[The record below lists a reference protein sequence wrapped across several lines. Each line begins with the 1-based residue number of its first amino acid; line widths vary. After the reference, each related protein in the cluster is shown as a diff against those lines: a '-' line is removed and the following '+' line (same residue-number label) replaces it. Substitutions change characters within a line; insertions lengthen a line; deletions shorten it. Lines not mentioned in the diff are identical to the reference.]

1 MTKALTL
8 AANASGNFAG
18 SINLAT
24 QVSGTLPVANGG
36 TNLTSGFINGV
47 TSVNLAS
54 GVTGTLPVANGG
66 TALTSGFVN
75 GSDAK
80 ISQMSQF
87 RLDASVNNDQ
97 DPFTNWEEADDATY
111 TRIGTAPTIASGVF
125 TLPATGKYLILW
137 DVAANSYGSNSGG
150 ADASVG
156 WEIYATANNGT
167 AWDRIARNTE
177 NFAWGGYYGNTNVQA
192 HFNCTDTSTHKLK
205 FTVSGTN
212 NIVRTNGGT
221 DTSYGGLSI
230 IRIGD

>member
-1 MTKALTL
+1 MTKARTL
-8 AANASGNFAG
+8 ADFNAAGVLTG

-24 QVSGTLPVANGG
+24 QVTGALPVGSLSGTLPVANGG
-36 TNLTSGFINGV
+36 TGLSSGFING
-47 TSVNLAS
+47 TTNS
-54 GVTGTLPVANGG
+54 G
-66 TALTSGFVN
+66 
-75 GSDAK
+75 

-87 RLDASVNNDQ
+87 RLDDSINNDQ

-137 DVAANSYGSNSGG
+137 DVAANSYGSGVGG
-150 ADASVG
+150 ADALVG

-177 NFAWGGYYGNTNVQA
+177 SFAYGGYYGNTNVQA
-192 HFNCTDTSTHKLK
+192 NFNCTNTSTHKLK

-212 NIVRTNGGT
+212 NVVRTNGGT

-230 IRIGD
+230 IKVSD